1 MEERRKHK
9 RLDLEVMV
17 ELERLDEESVTTLKY
32 VYVRYGC
39 FLLKNYFPIH
49 DDACFEEGRL
59 MKQAIYGTEDEKQDA
74 VNTLTV
80 MNGRMKKMLK
90 KYFAF

>member
-1 MEERRKHK
+1 
-9 RLDLEVMV
+9 
-17 ELERLDEESVTTLKY
+17 
-32 VYVRYGC
+32 
-39 FLLKNYFPIH
+39 
-49 DDACFEEGRL
+49 

>member
-1 MEERRKHK
+1 MSATAVSCSRII
-9 RLDLEVMV
+9 
-17 ELERLDEESVTTLKY
+17 S
-32 VYVRYGC
+32 
-39 FLLKNYFPIH
+39 PIH